1 MGEIQSPD
9 VTQLLLAVSAG
20 ERAAVDEL
28 LPLIYNELKRLAG
41 GFLRRERASHTLQPT
56 ALVHEAYLR
65 MVDQTRI
72 EWQNRAHF
80 FGVASQMMRRILI
93 DHARRHHAGKRGG
106 DVEKVP
112 LDENFVVS
120 HERGAELIALDDAL
134 TALAALDPVK
144 GRLVELRY
152 FGGLSIEECAT
163 VLGISVSTANRHW
176 RMARAWLYGEL
187 NKS

>member
-1 MGEIQSPD
+1 MGELESPD

-28 LPLIYNELKRLAG
+28 LPLIYNELRRLAG
-41 GFLRRERASHTLQPT
+41 GFLRRERSSHTLQPT

-65 MVDQTRI
+65 MVDQTRM
-72 EWQNRAHF
+72 EWQNRAQF
-80 FGVASQMMRRILI
+80 FGVAAQMMRRILI

-106 DVEKVP
+106 DFEKVP
-112 LDENFVVS
+112 LEENFVVS
-120 HERGAELIALDDAL
+120 QERGAELIALDDAL
-134 TALAALDPVK
+134 SALAAIDPVK
-144 GRLVELRY
+144 GRLVELRF
-152 FGGLSIEECAT
+152 FGGLSLEESAE

-187 NKS
+187 HKS